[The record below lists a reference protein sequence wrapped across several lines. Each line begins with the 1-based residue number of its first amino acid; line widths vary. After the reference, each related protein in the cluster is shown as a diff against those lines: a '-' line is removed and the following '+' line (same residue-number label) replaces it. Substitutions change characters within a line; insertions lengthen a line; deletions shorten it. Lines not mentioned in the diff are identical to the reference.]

1 MLFALRSV
9 AHESTGFSP
18 AELVYGRALRSPL
31 RLVRENWEE
40 KGSDPTVVEY
50 VCNLLQ
56 RLYDTQA
63 LVEANMLEAQTKA
76 KKRYDKNSSVR
87 QFHEG
92 QKVLML
98 RTSKANKLG
107 RPRYDTTQTFRHNL
121 RC

>member
-1 MLFALRSV
+1 MRKKKKEWDAALPAMLFALRSV

-76 KKRYDKNSSVR
+76 KKTLR
-87 QFHEG
+87 QKQQCAPVSRRAEG
-92 QKVLML
+92 AHV
-98 RTSKANKLG
+98 A
-107 RPRYDTTQTFRHNL
+107 YF
-121 RC
+121 